1 MFRSKVLTY
10 IIHTGNHGMA
20 RPQIADKDDG
30 IRIGKTVKEYVEQ
43 AKANSRQGV
52 LLQLSSWEKGK

>member
-1 MFRSKVLTY
+1 
-10 IIHTGNHGMA
+10 MA